1 MTLKDKDSTHLIMVV
16 ERLCYHFFYIPHHRY
31 FLMCFQRIFYFSSG
45 PSLSKYNK
53 WVNVNI
59 RRMWLPYR
67 FARRLMTGEDNYKVH
82 EITDF
87 TVMWVN
93 RHYFTLLRM
102 STVSIMLRNWIALA
116 INIIHTLYQK
126 LIDVDIPVSFSDSIS
141 CHLIKKNKLDYMYL
155 TIHVSHNKLICNK
168 LCSRFRLTWNAL
180 QKSKANRPQ
189 MVAGL

>member
-45 PSLSKYNK
+45 PSLSKYDK
-53 WVNVNI
+53 WVNINI

-67 FARRLMTGEDNYKVH
+67 SARRLMTGEDNYKVH
-82 EITDF
+82 DITDF
-87 TVMWVN
+87 TVMWVK
-93 RHYFTLLRM
+93 RHHFTCSRM
-102 STVSIMLRNWIALA
+102 STVSIMLRNWIAMA

-141 CHLIKKNKLDYMYL
+141 CHLKKKTNWIMISLLYVPHH
-155 TIHVSHNKLICNK
+155 TC
-168 LCSRFRLTWNAL
+168 
-180 QKSKANRPQ
+180 KSQ
-189 MVAGL
+189 